1 MIRKIAII
9 VLGVTLAA
17 CGYKM
22 SGRYNGLSEHIR
34 TIAVPTF
41 TNQTL
46 RSGLEQ
52 TLTSAVKKEF
62 LQRGS
67 YRIVSDPAAADAVL
81 GVKILNYSITPIGVK
96 GKNVGTVFLL
106 MIELDIQFTDRR
118 NDKVLYKDG
127 RFVIREEYALSDR
140 AVDFYIED
148 APAVERAARTFAASL
163 VATLLES
170 F

>member
-9 VLGVTLAA
+9 LLGVTLAA
-17 CGYKM
+17 CGYKV
-22 SGRYNGLSEHIR
+22 SGRYNGLPEHIR

-67 YRIVSDPAAADAVL
+67 YRIVADPAAADAVL

-96 GKNVGTVFLL
+96 GQNVGTVFLL
-106 MIELDIQFTDRR
+106 MIALDIQFIDRR
-118 NDKVLYKDG
+118 NDTVLYKDG
-127 RFVIREEYALSDR
+127 RVVIRAEYALSDR

-163 VATLLES
+163 GATLLES
-170 F
+170 L

>member
-1 MIRKIAII
+1 MIRKLVIIILGIA
-9 VLGVTLAA
+9 LAA
-17 CGYKM
+17 CGYKV
-22 SGRYNGLSEHIR
+22 SGRYNGLPEHIR

-62 LQRGS
+62 LQRGD
-67 YRIVSDPAAADAVL
+67 YQIVADPGAADAVL
-81 GVKILNYSITPIGVK
+81 SGKIINYSITPIGIK
-96 GKNVGTVFLL
+96 GQNVGTVFLL
-106 MIELDIQFTDRR
+106 TIELDIEFTDRL
-118 NDKVLYKDG
+118 NDKVLYKDS
-127 RFVIREEYALSDR
+127 RHIIREEYTLSDR
-140 AVDFYIED
+140 TVDFFIED
-148 APAVERAARTFAASL
+148 APAIERAARTFSAGL